1 MAGVLYFS
9 RNEFS
14 SYTGFSYAKQT
25 EATHNYTSVALSR
38 HSSVGSSIFNS
49 VTAINWLRILVFTA
63 LLFCIKIKH

>member
-14 SYTGFSYAKQT
+14 SYIGFSYAKQT
-25 EATHNYTSVALSR
+25 EATHNYTSAALNR

-49 VTAINWLRILVFTA
+49 ATAVNWLRILGFTA
-63 LLFCIKIKH
+63 PCYFV

>member
-49 VTAINWLRILVFTA
+49 VTAIN
-63 LLFCIKIKH
+63 